1 MASTPSPENESLGSY
16 GSPAPRYS
24 MQEFKLFETQSNFY
38 MIGWDGSGV
47 YRVLKI
53 DRLDPSELSI
63 SEDSTAYT
71 KRECYELLKRIHE
84 GNKVTGG
91 LKLVTVCYGIIGF
104 IKFLGPYYM
113 LLITERRKIGAICG
127 HSVYAVSKSEI
138 ITLQNSSV
146 PCNFVNSRDENRY
159 KKLLCMVELT
169 KDFFFS
175 YSYNIMRSLQKNICD
190 YETGHVLYEKMFV
203 WNEFLTRGIRN
214 HLKNTLWTVALVYG
228 FFKQVTLS
236 ESERN
241 FKLTLIARRSR
252 HNAGTRYLKR
262 GVNENGNVA
271 NDVETEQIVSED
283 VAEGSPMHISS
294 VVQNRGSIPLFW
306 SQETSRLNLKPDIVL
321 SKKDPNYDATRLH
334 FQNLVERY
342 GNSIIIL
349 NLIKTKEKRPRESI
363 LRAEFANAIDFI
375 NKDLSEETRLR
386 FLHWDLHK
394 HFQSKTTNVLAL
406 LGKVAA
412 YALMLT
418 GFFYCQVTP
427 TMKLE
432 GYMSLSSSD
441 ADTENLSPQNSSD
454 DDNGGCDIPEK
465 NTSRSKNIANGNCD
479 IKPPRFQK
487 GVLRTNCIDCL
498 DRTNVAQYAYGWAAL
513 GQQLLILGIRDA
525 PAIEL
530 DDPLAIVLMGFYERM
545 GDTLAHQYGGSAAH
559 NKVFSE
565 RRGQWRAATQSQEF
579 FRTLQRYY
587 NNAYMDAD
595 KQDAI
600 NLFLGNFQPEQGRP
614 AIWELRSDSRPNG
627 RNGEMSADEDERFHV
642 KRCLSDGNILNE
654 SRTPM
659 SAMSSKH
666 ESISHKVFSEPS
678 RGVSHILSE
687 SSPDISTS
695 EDVALSRCTPSMPRR
710 QLFGDVQKV
719 QHLGSDPGYL
729 SEQEDLCSVSNF
741 VDIERLSSSESLL
754 ENDLFDR
761 LPTLTGYSTAEMSSS
776 ENIINGGIGQ
786 STPPSCE
793 CGPSSRKGKEPIGTD
808 LSVHAKIREDFSD
821 SFKQWVA
828 YGEAL
833 CH

>member
-1 MASTPSPENESLGSY
+1 MASAPPAENEGSGSS
-16 GSPAPRYS
+16 GSPSLHAS

-53 DRLDPSELSI
+53 DRLDPSELNI
-63 SEDSTAYT
+63 SEDATSYT

-84 GNKVTGG
+84 GNKATGG
-91 LKLVTVCYGIIGF
+91 LRFVTVCFGIIGF

-113 LLITERRKIGAICG
+113 LLITERRKMGAICG
-127 HSVYAVSKSEI
+127 HNVYAVSKTEI
-138 ITLQNSSV
+138 VTLQNSSV
-146 PCNFVNSRDENRY
+146 PCSLANSRDENRY
-159 KKLLCMVELT
+159 KKLLCVVDLT

-175 YSYNIMRSLQKNICD
+175 YSYNIMRSLQKNICEC
-190 YETGHVLYEKMFV
+190 ETGHVLYEKMFV

-214 HLKNTLWTVALVYG
+214 HLQNTLWTVALVYG
-228 FFKQVTLS
+228 FFKQVTLC

-241 FKLTLIARRSR
+241 FKLTIIARRSR

-262 GVNENGNVA
+262 GVNENGSVA

-283 VAEGSPMHISS
+283 VTEGNPMQVSS

-321 SKKDPNYDATRLH
+321 SKKDPYYDATRVH

-342 GNSIIIL
+342 GNPIIIL
-349 NLIKTKEKRPRESI
+349 NLIKTKEKKPRESI

-375 NKDLSEETRLR
+375 NKDLSEENRLR

-394 HFQSKTTNVLAL
+394 HFQSKTANVLAL

-418 GFFYCQVTP
+418 GLFYYQVTP
-427 TMKLE
+427 AMMLE
-432 GYMSLSSSD
+432 GYMCLPLSD
-441 ADTENLSPQNSSD
+441 ANTEETDNSD
-454 DDNGGCDIPEK
+454 DDNGGCDIPET
-465 NTSRSKNIANGNCD
+465 NTTGSKTIANGNCD
-479 IKPPRFQK
+479 TKPPRFQK

-513 GQQLLILGIRDA
+513 GYQLHALGIRDA

-530 DDPLAIVLMGFYERM
+530 DDPLAVVLMGFYERM
-545 GDTLAHQYGGSAAH
+545 GDTLAQQYGGSAAH

-587 NNAYMDAD
+587 NNAYMDID

-600 NLFLGNFQPEQGRP
+600 NLFLGNFLPEQGKP
-614 AIWELRSDSRPNG
+614 AIWELHADSRPNG
-627 RNGEMSADEDERFHV
+627 RNGEMSEGEDERFLV
-642 KRCLSDGNILNE
+642 KRCLSDGNIHNE
-654 SRTPM
+654 SWTPM

-666 ESISHKVFSEPS
+666 ESISHKVFSETS

-687 SSPDISTS
+687 SSPDIPASG
-695 EDVALSRCTPSMPRR
+695 DVALSRCTPSMPSR
-710 QLFGDVQKV
+710 QLFGEVQKV
-719 QHLGSDPGYL
+719 QHVGCDRSYL
-729 SEQEDLCSVSNF
+729 SDQEDMCSVSNF
-741 VDIERLSSSESLL
+741 VDIEWLSSSENLC
-754 ENDLFDR
+754 ENELFDR
-761 LPTLTGYSTAEMSSS
+761 PLGLAGYSTAEMSSS
-776 ENIINGGIGQ
+776 SENILNGGVGQ
-786 STPPSCE
+786 STPPTCE
-793 CGPSSRKGKEPIGTD
+793 CGPSSRKGKEPVGTD
-808 LSVHAKIREDFSD
+808 LSVHAKIREDFPD